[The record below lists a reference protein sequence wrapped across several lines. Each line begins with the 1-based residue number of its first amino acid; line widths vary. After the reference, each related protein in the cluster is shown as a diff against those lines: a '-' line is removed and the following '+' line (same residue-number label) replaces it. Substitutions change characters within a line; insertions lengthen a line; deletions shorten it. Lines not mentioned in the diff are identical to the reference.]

1 VTKVHLDPQV
11 RLGMAVIPI
20 KNLTLA
26 FDIDATSNEIATLP
40 GYSSQVVSLGAEYVI
55 PFGKRVDLAI
65 RLGGY
70 NNIATDYNQTWAMTG
85 GLGLRLW
92 GFHLDLAAGS
102 SFEKEDVQTGTTT
115 TTSLPTRMNLGLGL
129 KWEQSL

>member
-1 VTKVHLDPQV
+1 VL
-11 RLGMAVIPI
+11 AVIPI

-26 FDIDATSNEIATLP
+26 FDIDATSNKVATLP
-40 GYSSQVVSLGAEYVI
+40 GYSSQNVSIGAEYVI
-55 PFGKRVDLAI
+55 PFGKRVDLAL

-70 NNIATDYNQTWAMTG
+70 NNIATDYNQDWAMTG

-92 GFHLDLAAGS
+92 GFHLDLAVGS
-102 SFEKEDVQTGTTT
+102 SFERESIQTGTASTR
-115 TTSLPTRMNLGLGL
+115 SVPTRMNLGLGL